1 MKHFPTHS
9 LLAALPATAAL
20 VLTAVTP
27 AQASAAGDTG
37 NWLRLTVT
45 EGGSHTDETRATLL
59 LCDPPQGHPRAAEA
73 CAQLAAA
80 DGDLRAVP
88 TRKDAVCMLVYA
100 PVTAHASGQWNGR
113 PVEYEKTFA
122 NRCAMDAETGAVFAL
137 DDTQQPELPDLP
149 GLPSLPE
156 D

>member
-27 AQASAAGDTG
+27 AQASAPGDTG

-45 EGGSHTDETRATLL
+45 EGDSRVSDSRGTLL
-59 LCDPPQGHPRAAEA
+59 LCDPPHGHSRATEA
-73 CAQLAAA
+73 CAELAAA

-88 TRKDAVCMLVYA
+88 ARKDTICSLVYA
-100 PVTAHASGQWNGR
+100 PVTAHARGQWNGH

-122 NRCAMDAETGAVFAL
+122 NRCVMGAETGAVFAL
-137 DDTQQPELPDLP
+137 DDAQPSELPDLP
-149 GLPSLPE
+149 GL
-156 D
+156 